1 MKTEDKI
8 VFDEL
13 DVKCVESLPLVIEV
27 LASTGNK
34 IARVMSLYFDEIS
47 NYISEYLSTKKNW
60 KIANK
65 WQNYFYPFSRDYHRS
80 TLEISELKNAFA
92 VMSSLKCEKKI
103 GQHAKNFFFVINGFE
118 FDAGEDGYNPR
129 FYFYIEK
136 SRESERWGGVLNS
149 RKFYEELKNE
159 NKKFRINIHHP
170 ELGDDYESIQIYCSE
185 IDTQKIDEIYHVFK
199 TNILTPFLKGIKY

>member
-60 KIANK
+60 KIAN
-65 WQNYFYPFSRDYHRS
+65 
-80 TLEISELKNAFA
+80 
-92 VMSSLKCEKKI
+92 
-103 GQHAKNFFFVINGFE
+103 
-118 FDAGEDGYNPR
+118 
-129 FYFYIEK
+129 
-136 SRESERWGGVLNS
+136 
-149 RKFYEELKNE
+149 
-159 NKKFRINIHHP
+159 
-170 ELGDDYESIQIYCSE
+170 
-185 IDTQKIDEIYHVFK
+185 
-199 TNILTPFLKGIKY
+199 